1 MKDQKLMTNVFAVG
15 PKQYGCSEYGRILC
29 DVLMTSRDELFGLAV
44 QAFQNILYEGAPYGE
59 IVN

>member
-1 MKDQKLMTNVFAVG
+1 MTNVFAVG